1 MKKLVSF
8 ILVFVMLV
16 PTVAFA
22 DYNVS
27 DWAEA
32 EVAKAE
38 ENALIP
44 AEFEN
49 FDLTQNITRAEFA
62 AISYK
67 LFEKLKGEELE
78 FHGGYFADIEGNPY
92 EFYIRG
98 AYAFGIT
105 NGTAVNEDGSVV
117 FSPDEYITREQL
129 ATMLCRTLMKIVFDN
144 TELPE
149 EYVAD
154 VPFEDDAQISD
165 YAKVAVYCMSE
176 IGVIKGVSETKFA
189 PLDTA
194 TREQAILLSAR
205 IYEDSIEDAA
215 EKTVVKIENPESYI
229 SKTFDE
235 LVAEFGEPVC
245 ASNGGEWPYMFYFFE
260 NAAFGFDGVRMFAPV
275 DGTPVY
281 PEDELYEEP
290 TGEAKVVLTYINA
303 WLGEDRISYT
313 LEEICEISGLNFD
326 DYPTELWSGDY
337 FRVACDNENEF
348 WYLLDDVDGVIYGE
362 DSIFIVPYSYEIYD
376 VSIYDADMIEE
387 EE

>member
-1 MKKLVSF
+1 MKKLISF
-8 ILVFVMLV
+8 ILVFAMLV
-16 PTVAFA
+16 PAVVFA

-27 DWAEA
+27 DWAVEEVEQA
-32 EVAKAE
+32 EKNE
-38 ENALIP
+38 LMP
-44 AEFEN
+44 AGFEN

-67 LFEKLKGEELE
+67 LFENLKGEELE

-129 ATMLCRTLMKIVFDN
+129 ATMLCRTLMKLVFND

-176 IGVIKGVSETKFA
+176 IGIIKGVSETHFA
-189 PLDTA
+189 PFDTA
-194 TREQAILLSAR
+194 TREQAIILSQR
-205 IYEDSIEDAA
+205 IYADSIDDVP
-215 EKTVVKIENPESYI
+215 EKNVTKTEKAESYI
-229 SKTFDE
+229 GKTFEE
-235 LVAEFGEPVC
+235 LVAEFGEPEF
-245 ASNGGEWPYMFYFFE
+245 AFNYGGWHYMFYLFGDY
-260 NAAFGFDGVRMFAPV
+260 AFAFDSTTRLFAPI

-281 PEDELYEEP
+281 PGDDFYEEP
-290 TGEAKVVLTYINA
+290 TSAVRGVVTTLNI
-303 WLGEDRISYT
+303 WFGEDRESYT
-313 LEEICEISGLNFD
+313 LDEICKISGIDFD
-326 DYPTELWSGDY
+326 IAPVEHWTGYYYHTAYDSENLFQYMILECKGITSGDTP
-337 FRVACDNENEF
+337 
-348 WYLLDDVDGVIYGE
+348 VIIQDTQY
-362 DSIFIVPYSYEIYD
+362 IYNPN
-376 VSIYDADMIEE
+376 EE

>member
-8 ILVFVMLV
+8 ILVFVMLI

-27 DWAEA
+27 DWAED

-44 AEFEN
+44 AEFEG

-62 AISYK
+62 AVAMK
-67 LFEKLKGEELE
+67 L
-78 FHGGYFADIEGNPY
+78 FADIEGEELAYYDGEFTDIEGSPY
-92 EFYIRG
+92 EQYIRS
-98 AYAFGIT
+98 AYYYGIT
-105 NGTAVNEDGSVV
+105 KGTAVNEDGSIV
-117 FSPDEYITREQL
+117 FSPDEPITREQL
-129 ATMLCRTLMKIVFDN
+129 ATMLGRVLSSCIVGDAEFLLDDVG
-144 TELPE
+144 
-149 EYVAD
+149 Y
-154 VPFEDDAQISD
+154 VPFEDDAQIAD
-165 YAKVAVYCMSE
+165 YAKGAVGFMND
-176 IGVIKGVSETKFA
+176 IGIIKGVSETKFA

-194 TREQAILLSAR
+194 TREQAILISVR
-205 IYEDSIEDAA
+205 ILQVFGDLNKEPE
-215 EKTVVKIENPESYI
+215 KIENPESYI
-229 SKTFDE
+229 GKTFDE

-245 ASNGGEWPYMFYFFE
+245 ALNGGEWPYMFYFFE

-290 TGEAKVVLTYINA
+290 TGEARVVLTYVNA
-303 WLGEDRISYT
+303 WFGEDRISYT

-326 DYPTELWSGDY
+326 DYPTEFWSGDY
-337 FRVACDNENEF
+337 FRIACDSKNEF
-348 WYLLDDVDGVIYGE
+348 RYLLDDEDGVIYGE
-362 DSIFIVPYSYEIYD
+362 DNIFIVPYSYEIYD
-376 VSIYDADMIEE
+376 VSVYDADMIAEE